1 MQDFSTQT
9 KENTDQ
15 CHKCGGALSAR
26 PAAPFPVVLQ
36 TVFGVSFLLF
46 LWYTSGTKPDKN
58 ILIAWTFL
66 QLVLAVLLVRAR
78 IRARKRV
85 YRCTRCSSDL
95 T

>member
-9 KENTDQ
+9 KDFSGN
-15 CHKCGGALSAR
+15 CPKCGGALSAR
-26 PAAPFPVVLQ
+26 AAAPYPVLLQ

-46 LWYTSGTKPDKN
+46 LWYTSAAQPNKN
-58 ILIAWTFL
+58 ILIAWTIL
-66 QLVLAVLLVRAR
+66 QLGLSVLLIRAR

-85 YRCTRCSSDL
+85 YRCARCSSDL